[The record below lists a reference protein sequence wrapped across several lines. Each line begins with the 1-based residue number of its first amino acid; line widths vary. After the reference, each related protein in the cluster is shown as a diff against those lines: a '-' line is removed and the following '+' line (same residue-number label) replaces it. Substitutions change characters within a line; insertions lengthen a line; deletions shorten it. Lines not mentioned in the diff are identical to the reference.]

1 MGYASWNGSMDG
13 FPSLI
18 TGGMQA
24 ADTLLKKITS
34 LMKTVKPIM
43 ALAAKAKF

>member
-1 MGYASWNGSMDG
+1 MDG
-13 FPSLI
+13 FPGLI

-24 ADTLLKKITS
+24 ADILLKKITS
-34 LMKTVKPIM
+34 LMKTAKPSL